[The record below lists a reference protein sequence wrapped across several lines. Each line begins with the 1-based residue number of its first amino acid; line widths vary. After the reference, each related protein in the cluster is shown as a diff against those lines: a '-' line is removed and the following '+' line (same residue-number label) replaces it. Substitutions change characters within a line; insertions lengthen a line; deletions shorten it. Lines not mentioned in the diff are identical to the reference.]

1 MALPILP
8 VAARIARVSQ
18 SRLAQP
24 PPEVNG
30 MAESQGDWYAS
41 LFASY
46 AHASRFE
53 QLPEAT
59 VHEIKRRV
67 LDSIGVAMAA
77 FDEDAPT
84 VARAYALEL
93 PHPAGATL
101 WGTGAR
107 VTPEA
112 ASLANGVMV
121 RYLDFNDTYL
131 SREPLHPSDVIP
143 GLMALCQWRDRP
155 VRDLVAGVA
164 VAYEIGVALCDS
176 VSLRSRGWDHVNYI
190 AVAAA
195 CGAGTLLGLT
205 PSQIEH
211 AISIATVPHASMRQ
225 TRAGELSMWKGA
237 AAANSTR
244 NAVFA
249 ALLAEKGF
257 TGPFQPFQGEMGFLR
272 QLLQVDDF
280 DSAPFQPLEGGAP
293 PSRILDSY
301 IKRWPVEY
309 HAQSAVDIA
318 VDLRQQLGASDSAD
332 AVAGAVQSLHI
343 DTFGAAYE
351 IIAMDQEKWAPRTRE
366 TADHSMPY
374 IVAVA
379 LLDGFVDSGSFSD
392 ERLVDPRVRSI
403 LDRSTL
409 RMDPELDK
417 GYPEG
422 IPNRITLTAA
432 DGRKLV
438 GEQSY
443 PRGHFHNRMSDAE
456 VEAKLLSNVE
466 GRWSEAQSRRVID
479 LVMSLE
485 RQSSLDALLSAMAEN
500 AAG

>member
-1 MALPILP
+1 
-8 VAARIARVSQ
+8 
-18 SRLAQP
+18 
-24 PPEVNG
+24 
-30 MAESQGDWYAS
+30 MAESLGDRYAS

-46 AHASRFE
+46 AHATRWE

-77 FDEDAPT
+77 YDEDAP
-84 VARAYALEL
+84 VAARAYALEL
-93 PHPAGATL
+93 PHAAGATL
-101 WGTGAR
+101 WGTDDR
-107 VTPEA
+107 VAPEA

-143 GLMALCQWRDRP
+143 GLMALCQWRNRP
-155 VRDLVAGVA
+155 VRDLIAGVA
-164 VAYEIGVALCDS
+164 VAYEIGVDLCDS
-176 VSLRSRGWDHVNYI
+176 VSLRARGWDHVNYI

-195 CGAGTLLGLT
+195 CGAGTLLGLS

-211 AISIATVPHASMRQ
+211 AVSIATVPHASMRQ

-272 QLLQVDDF
+272 QLLRVDDF
-280 DSAPFQPLEGGAP
+280 DSAPFQPLEEGAQP
-293 PSRILDSY
+293 ARILDTY

-318 VDLRQQLGASDSAD
+318 VDLRQQLEAADSASS
-332 AVAGAVQSLHI
+332 VESVHI
-343 DTFGAAYE
+343 DTFGVAYE
-351 IIAMDQEKWAPRTRE
+351 IIAMDPEKWAPKTRE

-379 LLDGFVDSGSFSD
+379 LLDGTVSSESFSD
-392 ERLVDPRVRSI
+392 ERLADPRVRSL
-403 LDRSTL
+403 LDRTTL

-422 IPNRITLTAA
+422 IPNRITVTTS

-443 PRGHFHNRMSDAE
+443 PRGHFHNPMTDAE

-479 LVMSLE
+479 LMWGLE
-485 RQSSLDALLSAMAEN
+485 QQSSLDALLSAMAGN
-500 AAG
+500 VAG

>member
-1 MALPILP
+1 
-8 VAARIARVSQ
+8 
-18 SRLAQP
+18 
-24 PPEVNG
+24 
-30 MAESQGDWYAS
+30 MAESLGDRYAS

-46 AHASRFE
+46 AHATRWE

-77 FDEDAPT
+77 YDEDAPSA
-84 VARAYALEL
+84 ARAYALEL
-93 PHPAGATL
+93 PHATGATL
-101 WGTGAR
+101 WGTDAR
-107 VTPEA
+107 VAPEA

-143 GLMALCQWRDRP
+143 GMMALCQWRNRP
-155 VRDLVAGVA
+155 LSDMIAGVA
-164 VAYEIGVALCDS
+164 VAYEVGVALCDS
-176 VSLRSRGWDHVNYI
+176 VSLRARGWDHVNYI

-195 CGAGTLLGLT
+195 CGAGTLLGLSQ
-205 PSQIEH
+205 SQIEH
-211 AISIATVPHASMRQ
+211 AVSIATVPHASMRQ

-237 AAANSTR
+237 AASNSTR

-272 QLLQVDDF
+272 QLLRVDDF
-280 DSAPFQPLEGGAP
+280 DSAPFRPMEEGAP
-293 PSRILDSY
+293 PTRILDTY

-318 VDLRQQLGASDSAD
+318 ADLRQQLGSADSAS
-332 AVAGAVQSLHI
+332 AVESVHI
-343 DTFGAAYE
+343 DTFGVAYE
-351 IIAMDQEKWAPRTRE
+351 IIAMDPEKWAPKTRE

-379 LLDGFVDSGSFSD
+379 LLDGTVSSESFSD
-392 ERLVDPRVRSI
+392 ERLADPRVRSL
-403 LDRSTL
+403 LDRTTL

-422 IPNRITLTAA
+422 IPNRITITTA

-443 PRGHFHNRMSDAE
+443 PRGHYHNPMTDAE

-479 LVMSLE
+479 LVWSLE
-485 RQSSLDALLSAMAEN
+485 QQPSLDALLSAMAGN
-500 AAG
+500 VAG

>member
-1 MALPILP
+1 
-8 VAARIARVSQ
+8 
-18 SRLAQP
+18 
-24 PPEVNG
+24 
-30 MAESQGDWYAS
+30 MAESQGDRYAS

-46 AHASRFE
+46 AHTTRWE
-53 QLPEAT
+53 QLPEDT

-67 LDSIGVAMAA
+67 LDSIGVALAA

-84 VARAYALEL
+84 AARAYALEL
-93 PHPAGATL
+93 PHAEGATL
-101 WGTGAR
+101 WGTDAR
-107 VTPEA
+107 VAPEA

-155 VRDLVAGVA
+155 VRDLIAGVA
-164 VAYEIGVALCDS
+164 VAYEIGVDLCDS
-176 VSLRSRGWDHVNYI
+176 ASLRARGWDHVNYI

-195 CGAGTLLGLT
+195 CGAGTLLGLS

-272 QLLQVDDF
+272 QLLGLEDF
-280 DSAPFQPLEGGAP
+280 DSAPFRPLEEGAP
-293 PSRILDSY
+293 PSRIMDTY

-318 VDLRQQLGASDSAD
+318 VDLRQQLGAADSAD
-332 AVAGAVQSLHI
+332 AVVSAVESVHI

-351 IIAMDQEKWAPRTRE
+351 IIAMDPEKWAPRTRE

-379 LLDGFVDSGSFSD
+379 LLDGSVDSGSFSD
-392 ERLVDPRVRSI
+392 ERLADPRVRSI
-403 LDRSTL
+403 LDRTTL

-422 IPNRITLTAA
+422 IPNRITVTTS

-443 PRGHFHNRMSDAE
+443 PRGHFHNPMTDAE

-466 GRWSEAQSRRVID
+466 GRWSEAQSRRVIE
-479 LVMSLE
+479 LVWELE
-485 RQSSLDALLSAMAEN
+485 RQPSLDALLSAMAGN
-500 AAG
+500 LAD

>member
-1 MALPILP
+1 
-8 VAARIARVSQ
+8 
-18 SRLAQP
+18 
-24 PPEVNG
+24 
-30 MAESQGDWYAS
+30 MAESQGDRYSA

-46 AHASRFE
+46 AHATRWE
-53 QLPEAT
+53 QLPQAT
-59 VHEIKRRV
+59 AHEIKRRV
-67 LDSIGVAMAA
+67 MDSIGVAMAA
-77 FDEDAPT
+77 LKEDAPSA
-84 VARAYALEL
+84 AREYALEL

-101 WGTGAR
+101 WGTNNR
-107 VTPEA
+107 VAPEA
-112 ASLANGVMV
+112 AALANGVMV

-143 GLMALCQWRDRP
+143 GLMALCQWRGLP
-155 VRDLVAGVA
+155 VRDLMAAVA
-164 VAYEIGVALCDS
+164 VAYEIGVDLCDS
-176 VSLRSRGWDHVNYI
+176 ASLRARGWDHVNYI
-190 AVAAA
+190 AVAVA
-195 CGAGTLLGLT
+195 CGAGTLLGLA

-249 ALLAEKGF
+249 ALLVEKGF

-272 QLLQVDDF
+272 QLLGVEDF
-280 DSAPFQPLEGGAP
+280 DSAPFRPLEDGAP
-293 PSRILDSY
+293 PTRILDTY

-318 VDLRQQLGASDSAD
+318 VELRRQLGSADSAD
-332 AVAGAVQSLHI
+332 AVESAVESVHI
-343 DTFGAAYE
+343 DTFGVAYE
-351 IIAMDQEKWAPRTRE
+351 IIAMDPEKWAPKTRE

-379 LLDGFVDSGSFSD
+379 LLDGSVDSGSFSD
-392 ERLVDPRVRSI
+392 ERLADPWVRSI
-403 LDRSTL
+403 LGKTTL
-409 RMDPELDK
+409 RMDPELDR

-422 IPNRITLTAA
+422 IPNRITVTTA
-432 DGRKLV
+432 DGRTLV

-443 PRGHFHNRMSDAE
+443 PRGHFHNPMSDAE
-456 VEAKLLSNVE
+456 VEGKLLSNVT

-479 LVMSLE
+479 LVWDLE
-485 RQSSLDALLSAMAEN
+485 NQPGLDALLSAMAGS